1 MNPSPAEAT
10 GSACPSGS
18 ADPTATGAENPA
30 PTVTDLLERSLA
42 RGGEAPAVIVD
53 GGETLSYARLR
64 ALSGAL
70 ARRLA
75 AAGVGPGARVAVLA
89 DRCAWQVIAAVA
101 VLRAGAVYV
110 PVDAGSPPARVAH
123 LLRDADPAVLLR
135 ARATEVIE
143 ATEPAK
149 ATPDQAP
156 AYPGPAL
163 NLADPAV
170 RADLKEE
177 ARVLGGEASPL
188 RRPTGEDPAYIIYTS
203 GTTGA
208 PKGAVNL
215 HRGVALHLRWMGRVF
230 GGGEHVVVNKAPVAF
245 DVGVAEML
253 SPLITGGTV
262 VLPPAG
268 WWPGDARALLGLV
281 RRHRVS
287 VMSIVPS
294 MMRALLDSGVG
305 SGDLGSLRHL
315 LLGGEAVPAD
325 LVARVREA
333 TPARVH
339 GLYGPSETAMDV
351 MWVEYTPDL
360 PLRPGQALLGAAEPE
375 VRLRVLEPG
384 GLEEVA
390 PGEIGELA
398 IGGPQ
403 VGGGYFRRPD
413 LTAAAFLPDPE
424 GGTMYRTGD
433 LVRLDED
440 LGMYEFRGRLGDQVK
455 VRGNRVELGEVEAA
469 LRVAPGVRAA
479 AARLVGEELWG
490 YVTGEPDLGRVRAH
504 VAGELPGYAVP
515 GRLVSLAE
523 LPLNANGKLDRA
535 ALPDRR

>member
-10 GSACPSGS
+10 GSAHPADS
-18 ADPTATGAENPA
+18 AAPTATGSANPA
-30 PTVTDLLERSLA
+30 PTVTDLLEHSLA
-42 RGGEAPAVIVD
+42 RGGEDPAVIVD
-53 GGETLSYARLR
+53 GGETLSYERLR

-70 ARRLA
+70 AHRLA

-123 LLRDADPAVLLR
+123 LLRDADPAALLR
-135 ARATEVIE
+135 ARASE
-143 ATEPAK
+143 
-149 ATPDQAP
+149 ATPDHSP

-177 ARVLGGEASPL
+177 ARALGGEASPL

-203 GTTGA
+203 GTTGE

-305 SGDLGSLRHL
+305 SGELGSLRHL

-325 LVARVREA
+325 LVARVREV

-403 VGGGYFRRPD
+403 VGGGYFRRPE

-433 LVRLDED
+433 LVRLDKE

-469 LRVAPGVRAA
+469 LRAAPGVRAA

-490 YVTGEPDLGRVRAH
+490 YVTGEPDLGQVRAH

-515 GRLVSLAE
+515 GRLVPLAE